1 MTASTTSRSAA
12 ATTVPVPA
20 VQPWTDAAERGR
32 THIADRVVERIVA
45 RAAYESDAV
54 TGPGGVR
61 RLADGLTGR
70 DDRPQVSV
78 TVDGQVAVVRISL
91 GVAYPEPVGRTTR
104 EVRERVRARV
114 RELTG
119 IDVRQVDITVTR
131 LPVQRPRRL
140 R

>member
-1 MTASTTSRSAA
+1 MTTSPTTAA
-12 ATTVPVPA
+12 ATAPIPA
-20 VQPWTDAAERGR
+20 VEPRTDAAERGR
-32 THIADRVVERIVA
+32 THIADRVVERIAA

-61 RLADGLTGR
+61 RLTDGLTGR

-78 TVDGQVAVVRISL
+78 TVDGQLAVLRISL
-91 GVAYPEPVGRTTR
+91 GVVYPAPVGRTTR

-131 LPVQRPRRL
+131 LPVQEPRRL